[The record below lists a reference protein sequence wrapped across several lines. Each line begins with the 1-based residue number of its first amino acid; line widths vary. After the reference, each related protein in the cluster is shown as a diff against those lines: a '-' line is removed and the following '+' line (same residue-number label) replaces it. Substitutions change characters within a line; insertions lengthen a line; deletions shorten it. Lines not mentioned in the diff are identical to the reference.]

1 MPKGY
6 LIAHVSISDATAY
19 AAYAK
24 AAGDA
29 MKNFSPKLIASSGRY
44 ENLEGESHGRH
55 VVFEFDSFAEAKR
68 FYESP
73 EYQTA
78 KALRAGAATGTYVI
92 LEGTS

>member
-6 LIAHVSISDATAY
+6 LVAHVSVSDPIAY

-29 MKNFSPKLIASSGRY
+29 IQAFGPRVMAAWGQY
-44 ENLEGESHGRH
+44 ENLEGEAHERH
-55 VVFEFDSFAEAKR
+55 VVLEFDSFAEARR

-78 KALRAGAATGTYVI
+78 KALRAGAATGTFVI